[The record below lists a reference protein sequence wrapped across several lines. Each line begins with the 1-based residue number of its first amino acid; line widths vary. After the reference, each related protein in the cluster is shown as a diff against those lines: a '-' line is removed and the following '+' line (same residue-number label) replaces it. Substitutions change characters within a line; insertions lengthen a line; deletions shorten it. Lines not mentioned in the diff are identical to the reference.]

1 MKMAKVD
8 VINVEGS
15 KVGEIN
21 LSDAI
26 FGIEPNEFA
35 VQAVVKNY
43 LANQRQGTQSAKTRA
58 EVRGGGRK
66 PFRQKG
72 TGRHRQG
79 SSTDPSQVGGGVVFA
94 PKPRSYRYSLNKK
107 LKRLAL
113 KSALSA
119 KVAGNELIVVDEF
132 KFTEPKT
139 KEMVKVLANIKADK
153 KALIV
158 MDEKDDNVVRSAHN
172 IPGVRTALVSTMNV
186 YEIVNHY
193 TLVLTEAAAKKI
205 EEVYA

>member
-1 MKMAKVD
+1 MAKVTMLNMTGAEAGTIELND
-8 VINVEGS
+8 E
-15 KVGEIN
+15 
-21 LSDAI
+21 I
-26 FGIEPNEFA
+26 FGIEPNQNA
-35 VQAVVKNY
+35 VHEVVKNY

-79 SSTDPSQVGGGVVFA
+79 SSTDPSQVGGGIVFA
-94 PKPRSYRYSLNKK
+94 PKPRDYRYKVSKK
-107 LKRLAL
+107 VKRLAMKSVLSSKVEEKEIIVLDEL
-113 KSALSA
+113 KFDA
-119 KVAGNELIVVDEF
+119 
-132 KFTEPKT
+132 PKT
-139 KEMVKVLANIKADK
+139 KEMVKVLENVKAQK

-158 MDEKDDNVVRSAHN
+158 MAEKDENVIRSAAN

-186 YEIVNHY
+186 YEILNH
-193 TLVLTEAAAKKI
+193 TNFIITKDAINKI

>member
-1 MKMAKVD
+1 MAKVD

-94 PKPRSYRYSLNKK
+94 PKPRSYRYTLPRK
-107 LKRLAL
+107 LRRLAML
-113 KSALSA
+113 SALSS
-119 KVAGNELIVVDEF
+119 KVIENEIIVMDEI
-132 KFTEPKT
+132 KFEAPKT
-139 KEMVKVLANIKADK
+139 KEMVKMLANVNAEK

-158 MDEKDDNVVRSAHN
+158 MAEKDENVIKSAAN
-172 IPGVRTALVSTMNV
+172 IPGVRTVLVSTMNV
-186 YEIVNHY
+186 YEIINH
-193 TLVLTEAAAKKI
+193 TNFIVTKAAVEKI

>member
-1 MKMAKVD
+1 MAKVD
-8 VINVEGS
+8 VINVEGA

>member
-1 MKMAKVD
+1 MAGNEAGTIELKD
-8 VINVEGS
+8 E
-15 KVGEIN
+15 
-21 LSDAI
+21 I
-26 FGIEPNEFA
+26 FGIEPNADA
-35 VQAVVKNY
+35 VHAVVVNY

-79 SSTDPSQVGGGVVFA
+79 SSTDPSQVGGGIVFA
-94 PKPRSYRYSLNKK
+94 PKPRDYRYSVPKK

-119 KVAGNELIVVDEF
+119 KVADKEIIVLDELKLDA
-132 KFTEPKT
+132 PKT
-139 KEMVKVLANIKADK
+139 KEMVNILSNVKAGK

-158 MDEKDDNVVRSAHN
+158 TAEKDENIVKSAAN
-172 IPGVRTALVSTMNV
+172 IPGVRTALVGTMNV
-186 YEIVNHY
+186 YEIVNHNSFIV
-193 TLVLTEAAAKKI
+193 TKEAVEKI
-205 EEVYA
+205 QEVYL

>member
-1 MKMAKVD
+1 MAKVD
-8 VINVEGS
+8 VINVEGK
-15 KVGEIN
+15 KVGDIT
-21 LSDAI
+21 LSDEI

-79 SSTDPSQVGGGVVFA
+79 SSTDPSQVGGGIVFA
-94 PKPRSYRYSLNKK
+94 PKPRDYRYAVPKK
-107 LKRLAL
+107 LKRLAM
-113 KSALSA
+113 KSALSS
-119 KVAGNELIVVDEF
+119 KVEENELIVIDALTFEA
-132 KFTEPKT
+132 PKT
-139 KEMVKVLANIKADK
+139 KDMINMLANVNASK

-158 MDEKDDNVVRSAHN
+158 MAEKDESVVKSASN
-172 IPGVRTALVSTMNV
+172 IPGVRTALVGTMNV
-186 YEIVNHY
+186 YEIINY
-193 TLVLTEAAAKKI
+193 TNLILTKDAVKKI

>member
-1 MKMAKVD
+1 MAKVD
-8 VINVEGS
+8 VINVEGK
-15 KVGEIN
+15 KVGDIT

-79 SSTDPSQVGGGVVFA
+79 SSTDPTQVGGGVVFA
-94 PKPRSYRYSLNKK
+94 PKPRDYRYSLNKK
-107 LKRLAL
+107 LKKLAL

-119 KVAGNELIVVDEF
+119 KVADKELIVVDEF
-132 KFTEPKT
+132 KFKEPKT
-139 KEMVKVLANIKADK
+139 KEMVKVLENIKADK

-193 TLVLTEAAAKKI
+193 TLVLTKAAAKKI

>member
-1 MKMAKVD
+1 MAKLSVVNVD
-8 VINVEGS
+8 GK
-15 KVGEIN
+15 KVGDIT
-21 LSDAI
+21 LSDEI

-35 VQAVVKNY
+35 VHAVVKNY
-43 LANQRQGTQSAKTRA
+43 LANQRQGTQSAKTRS

-79 SSTDPSQVGGGVVFA
+79 SSTDPTQVGGGVVFA

-119 KVAGNELIVVDEF
+119 KVADNELIVVDEF
-132 KFTEPKT
+132 KFEAPKT
-139 KEMVKVLANIKADK
+139 KDMVKVLENIKADK

-158 MDEKDDNVVRSAHN
+158 MDEKDDNVVRSANN

-193 TLVLTEAAAKKI
+193 TLVLTKAAAKKI

>member
-1 MKMAKVD
+1 MAKVTML
-8 VINVEGS
+8 NMAGAE
-15 KVGEIN
+15 VGEITLN
-21 LSDAI
+21 DEI

-35 VQAVVKNY
+35 VQTVIKNY
-43 LANQRQGTQSAKTRA
+43 LANQRQGTQSAKTRS

-79 SSTDPSQVGGGVVFA
+79 STTDPTQVGGGIVFA
-94 PKPRSYRYSLNKK
+94 PKPRDYRYAVLKK
-107 LKRLAL
+107 VKRLAL

-119 KVAGNELIVVDEF
+119 KVADKEIIVLDEL
-132 KFTEPKT
+132 KFAEPKT
-139 KEMVKVLANIKADK
+139 KEMVKVLENIKADK

-158 MDEKDDNVVRSAHN
+158 MDEKDENVVRSASN
-172 IPGVRTALVSTMNV
+172 IQGVRTALVSTMNV
-186 YEIVNHY
+186 YEIINHY
-193 TLVLTEAAAKKI
+193 SLVLTKAAAERI